1 MKTNKHSPKKSLGQN
16 FLVDENVAQRIIG
29 AADITKDDT
38 VFEIGPGRGVLTR
51 GLAEQAGRV
60 VAIELDERL
69 IDGLRNE
76 HADLSNLDVVH
87 ADALSYD
94 FANIEGRIK
103 VVANLP
109 YYISTPIISR
119 LVGLRTKVSLMVLML
134 QKEVAGRIAAPPGGK
149 EYGYLS
155 VMVQLYTSPEILFK
169 VGPGSFS
176 PVPKVDSSVVRL
188 DVLDE
193 PAAKCRDYARL
204 ERLVSAA
211 FSQRR
216 KTLKNALKSSR
227 LFSDDAIKAMADSGI
242 DPSRRAETLSVA
254 EFARLSDFLADFS
267 FDFPMG

>member
-1 MKTNKHSPKKSLGQN
+1 MNKPISPKKSLGQN

-29 AADITKDDT
+29 AADISKDDT
-38 VFEIGPGRGVLTR
+38 VVEIGPGRGVLTR

-69 IDGLRNE
+69 IDGLRME
-76 HADLSNLDVVH
+76 HADLANLEVVH
-87 ADALSYD
+87 ADALGYD
-94 FANIEGRIK
+94 FGNIEGRIK

-134 QKEVAGRIAAPPGGK
+134 QKEVAQRIAAPPGGK

-155 VMVQLYTSPEILFK
+155 VMVQLYARPEILFAVK
-169 VGPGSFS
+169 PGSFS
-176 PVPKVDSSVVRL
+176 PPPKVDSSVVRL
-188 DVLDE
+188 MVLDE
-193 PAAKCRDYARL
+193 PAATCKDYKRL

-216 KTLKNALKSSR
+216 KTLRNALKASR
-227 LFSDDAIKAMADSGI
+227 MFEDGAIEAMGGSGI